1 MFKRIF
7 KCFQDLLKIKIKMFF
22 DFWLACSARIKDAV
36 SLPFFYMGEIGAIN
50 LAINTIFLFK
60 KVQNC
65 S

>member
-1 MFKRIF
+1 MFLRFVKD
-7 KCFQDLLKIKIKMFF
+7 KDK
-22 DFWLACSARIKDAV
+22 DVFWFLVSHSARIKDAV

-60 KVQNC
+60 KFQNC